1 MKNSSSA
8 FFISSIYFI
17 ISFAWILFS
26 DKLLFLLTQ
35 NNETIITL
43 QTLKGWFFITITS
56 IFFYYIIKYII
67 KTHEKSKEELEK
79 IFNSLAS
86 PIMIFNED
94 GKVLMI
100 NKIFEKLTGY
110 EYKDIDTI
118 EKWTSKANGE
128 KYLDIKEMITS
139 LYDIDEIVDAGVFQI
154 MTKDERLIN
163 WHFNIAPF
171 GIKNK
176 KRTIIAT
183 ALDVTELKEKEKM
196 MIQQSKMA
204 AMGEI
209 LENIA
214 HQWRQPLSTISTAS
228 TGIKLQSEHGI
239 LTNEIL
245 IDSMDIINKSSQHLS
260 KTIDDFRGFF
270 KPNQKK
276 ESFNVKYT
284 FEKIIMIIGNKFDGE
299 KIKFIDDIEN
309 FQITNYNNAL
319 LQVFI
324 NIFTNSKDAFNE
336 NNIKERFIFIDV
348 SNDEYTA
355 TIQIKDN
362 AGGIPSKIINKI
374 FEPYFTT
381 KHQAQGTGIG
391 LYMSEELVVKHMKGK
406 IKVENSR
413 FLYKEKRYSGALFT
427 ITLPLK
433 I

>member
-8 FFISSIYFI
+8 FFISLIYFL
-17 ISFAWILFS
+17 ISLILLLFS
-26 DKLLFLLTQ
+26 DELLFLITK
-35 NNETIITL
+35 NPETIANL
-43 QTLKGWFFITITS
+43 QDMKAWIFIIISS
-56 IFFYYIIKYII
+56 IFIYFMIKLLT
-67 KTHEKSKEELEK
+67 KKHEKSKDELEK

-86 PIMIFNED
+86 PTMLFNED
-94 GKVLMI
+94 GKILMI
-100 NKIFEKLTGY
+100 NKIFEELTGY
-110 EYKDIDTI
+110 KYKEIDTI
-118 EKWTSKANGE
+118 EKWTRKAYGE
-128 KYLDIKEMITS
+128 KALEVKEIINS
-139 LYDIDEIVDAGVFQI
+139 LYSVDDIVDAGVFQI
-154 MTKDERLIN
+154 MTKNDKKIC
-163 WHFNIAPF
+163 WHFNTAPF
-171 GIKNK
+171 GIKNG

-228 TGIKLQSEHGI
+228 TGIKLQNEHGI
-239 LTNEIL
+239 LTNEI
-245 IDSMDIINKSSQHLS
+245 ITESMDMINKSAQHLS

-270 KPNQKK
+270 KPDQKK
-276 ESFNVKYT
+276 EFFKVKHT

-299 KIKFIDDIEN
+299 KINFISEIED
-309 FQITNYNNAL
+309 FQILNYNNAL
-319 LQVFI
+319 IQVLI
-324 NIFTNSKDAFNE
+324 NIFTNSKDVFNE
-336 NNIKERFIFIDV
+336 KKIKDRFIFVDV
-348 SNDEYTA
+348 SSDEYSA

-362 AGGIPSKIINKI
+362 AGGISSKIIDKV

-391 LYMSEELVVKHMKGK
+391 LYMSEELITKHMKGK
-406 IKVENSR
+406 IKVENSK
-413 FLYKEKRYSGALFT
+413 FLYDGKKYSGALFT